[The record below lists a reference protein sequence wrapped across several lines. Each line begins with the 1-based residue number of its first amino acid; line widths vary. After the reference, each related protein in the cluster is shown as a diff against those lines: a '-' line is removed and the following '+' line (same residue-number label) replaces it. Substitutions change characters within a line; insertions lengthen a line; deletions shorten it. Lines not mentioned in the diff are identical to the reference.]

1 MEPMSIIQVWLS
13 LDGRISRSTYW
24 LKYFV
29 PVLFVFLVL
38 SARSPYQFQFQLNSA
53 LGVLGVLTILVL
65 ILFIA
70 LVIWGFIA
78 VGVKRYHDLDKSG
91 WWLLISLIPV
101 IGEIWVFIELGFRP
115 GSIGPNRFGA
125 AADLLSENERFGGGS
140 HSKWRKAGIFFVV
153 VAIVV
158 AVGGGL
164 SLIFPDKSD
173 YAKCTEGT
181 GDPDYRID
189 YCTRVIESSGGL
201 AYADKGDHDQAVRL
215 KLRPDYALAFNNRGL
230 AYADKGDYDRAI
242 QDYDEAI
249 RLKPGF
255 AMAFNNRGAVYDSK
269 GEYDRAIQD
278 YDEAIRLKPGF
289 AMAFNNKAWT
299 LATANV
305 SHVRDEHE
313 AVRLASEAVRL
324 NDNPIFRDTLATA
337 YAEAGQFDNA
347 VMEQQ
352 RAIEMLR
359 AAGERDAVPDYQ
371 SRLDLYRRRQPYRQS
386 DSR

>member
-38 SARSPYQFQFQLNSA
+38 SAGSPYQFQFQLNSA

-255 AMAFNNRGAVYDSK
+255 AMAFNN
-269 GEYDRAIQD
+269 
-278 YDEAIRLKPGF
+278 
-289 AMAFNNKAWT
+289 KAWT

-305 SHVRDEHE
+305 SHVRDGHE